1 MEELNINHILL
12 ASFTMP
18 LILAG
23 ILIWFV
29 ITYQKKK
36 NEYEISKRDQKLR
49 EQELIIQRQQALTA
63 ERTRIASE
71 MHDDLGG
78 GLTTIKF
85 LSQKALRKIDDPTQK
100 SQIQKIVNNAQT
112 LVGNMSEI
120 IWAMNAGFDTV
131 DNLVAYCRRYA
142 REYLDDHEIAFRFT
156 AEGDMDAHSISGE
169 ERRNIFL
176 VVKEAL
182 HNTVK
187 HAEATKVTMAFNVK
201 EDQLKLTISD
211 NGKGLDSE
219 ESQFGNGLDNM
230 RKRIEMIKGT
240 LEYIDDD
247 GLGIDIVV
255 PLESDHS
262 AVGSS

>member
-1 MEELNINHILL
+1 MESEFVVKLII

-18 LILAG
+18 LILSG

-85 LSQKALRKIDDPTQK
+85 LSQKALRKIEDPNQK
-100 SQIQKIVNNAQT
+100 TQIQKIVNNAQT

-142 REYLDDHEIAFRFT
+142 REYLDDHEIKLNFT
-156 AEGDMDAHSISGE
+156 VDGNMDHHTISGE

-187 HAEATKVTMAFNVK
+187 HAEATTVN
-201 EDQLKLTISD
+201 ISFDIKDDVLHLIIAD
-211 NGKGLDSE
+211 NGKGLHDKHA
-219 ESQFGNGLDNM
+219 QFGNGLDNM
-230 RKRIEMIKGT
+230 KNRIEDIKGE
-240 LEYIDDD
+240 LKYITNE
-247 GLGIDIVV
+247 GLTIDIQV
-255 PLESDHS
+255 PIARDNIES
-262 AVGSS
+262 

>member
-1 MEELNINHILL
+1 
-12 ASFTMP
+12 MP
-18 LILAG
+18 LILSG

-85 LSQKALRKIDDPTQK
+85 LSQKALRKIEDPAQK
-100 SQIQKIVNNAQT
+100 TQIQKIVTNAQT

-142 REYLDDHEIAFRFT
+142 REYLDDHDLQLTFK
-156 AEGDMDAHSISGE
+156 AEGNMESHSISGE

-187 HAEATKVTMAFNVK
+187 HAEASKVTITFNVK
-201 EDQLKLTISD
+201 EDQLDLTIAD
-211 NGKGLDSE
+211 NGKGLE
-219 ESQFGNGLDNM
+219 NIESQFGNGLDNM
-230 RKRIEMIKGT
+230 TKRIELINGN
-240 LEYIDDD
+240 LEYTGKN
-247 GLGIDIVV
+247 GLIIGIKV
-255 PLESDHS
+255 PLN
-262 AVGSS
+262 

>member
-1 MEELNINHILL
+1 MEESLTYKIIL

-18 LILAG
+18 LILSG

-36 NEYEISKRDQKLR
+36 NEFEISKRDQKLR
-49 EQELIIQRQQALTA
+49 EQELIIQRQQALTN

-85 LSQKALRKIDDPTQK
+85 LSQKTLRKTHDGNQK
-100 SQIQKIVNNAQT
+100 KDIEKIVANAQS
-112 LVGNMSEI
+112 LVSNMSEI

-142 REYLDDHEIAFRFT
+142 REYLDDHDIQLDFSAKGT
-156 AEGDMDAHSISGE
+156 SDAYSISGE

-176 VVKEAL
+176 VVKEVL
-182 HNTVK
+182 HNSVK
-187 HAEATKVTMAFNVK
+187 HAEASRVTLAFDVDN
-201 EDQLKLTISD
+201 DQLHLTIKD
-211 NGKGLDSE
+211 NGKGLSSE
-219 ESQFGNGLDNM
+219 ESQFGNGLVNM
-230 RKRIEMIKGT
+230 KKRI
-240 LEYIDDD
+240 L
-247 GLGIDIVV
+247 DIGGHINYVTDHGFTIEINV
-255 PLESDHS
+255 PLGVS
-262 AVGSS
+262 

>member
-1 MEELNINHILL
+1 MEELDINHVLI

-49 EQELIIQRQQALTA
+49 EQELIIQRQHALTA

-85 LSQKALRKIDDPTQK
+85 LSQKALRKIEDPAQK
-100 SQIQKIVNNAQT
+100 TQIQKIVTNAQT

-142 REYLDDHEIAFRFT
+142 REYLDDHDLQLAFS
-156 AEGDMDAHSISGE
+156 AEGDMESHSISGE

-176 VVKEAL
+176 VVKE
-182 HNTVK
+182 
-187 HAEATKVTMAFNVK
+187 
-201 EDQLKLTISD
+201 DQLDLTIAD
-211 NGKGLDSE
+211 NGKGLE
-219 ESQFGNGLDNM
+219 NIESQFGNGLDNM
-230 RKRIEMIKGT
+230 TKRIEVINGN
-240 LEYIDDD
+240 LEYTSNN
-247 GLGIDIVV
+247 GLIIGIKA
-255 PLESDHS
+255 PLN
-262 AVGSS
+262 

>member
-1 MEELNINHILL
+1 MEVSETYELILV
-12 ASFTMP
+12 SFTMP

-85 LSQKALRKIDDPTQK
+85 LSQKALRKIEDPAQK
-100 SQIQKIVNNAQT
+100 TQIQKIVTNAQT

-142 REYLDDHEIAFRFT
+142 REYLDDHEIKLSFS
-156 AEGDMDAHSISGE
+156 AEGDMDSHSISGE

-187 HAEATKVTMAFNVK
+187 HAEASEVTMSFNV
-201 EDQLKLTISD
+201 DDNSLQLDIKD

-219 ESQFGNGLDNM
+219 TSQFGNGLDNM
-230 RKRIEMIKGT
+230 KNRIDAIDGE
-240 LEYIDDD
+240 LNYIANE
-247 GLGIDIVV
+247 GLRITISV
-255 PLESDHS
+255 PLEKES
-262 AVGSS
+262 